1 MTDLNTA
8 MDAVAKENKN
18 GVKMQGGKKYTQVV
32 TRVEIFRRH
41 FGLEYGI
48 QTEIKPLSNG
58 VLASA
63 TVTNADGAIIGSGHA
78 HTTAIQKDKSIEKCE
93 TTAIGRAL
101 ASCGLSGGEYATENE
116 IETHEERYTQPQPQ
130 QPKPIELLEY
140 DELGQALQNAESLD
154 DLKQQWTKAYNARQR
169 MTDDQYKFLEKIKD
183 DRKAQLQQP
192 EPAGPDEG
200 DAVAAGVR

>member
-1 MTDLNTA
+1 

-63 TVTNADGAIIGSGHA
+63 TVTNPDGAIIGSGHA

-116 IETHEERYTQPQPQ
+116 IESHEERYAQPAPQ
-130 QPKPIELLEY
+130 RPAPLQDWEY
-140 DELGQALQNAESLD
+140 DELGQSLQSAQSLD
-154 DLKQQWTKAYNARQR
+154 DLKQQWAKVYNARHR
-169 MTDDQYKFLEKIKD
+169 MTDQQFDFLVKVKD
-183 DRKAQLQQP
+183 EVKTQLQQP
-192 EPAGPDEG
+192 E
-200 DAVAAGVR
+200 AAE

>member
-116 IETHEERYTQPQPQ
+116 IETHEERYQGPPPVNETEFDMLSIGLDQAATLDQLKTEWAKVYQ
-130 QPKPIELLEY
+130 AKERMNDSQFAALEI
-140 DELGQALQNAESLD
+140 
-154 DLKQQWTKAYNARQR
+154 LKEN
-169 MTDDQYKFLEKIKD
+169 
-183 DRKAQLQQP
+183 RKSQLQQP
-192 EPAGPDEG
+192 E
-200 DAVAAGVR
+200 AAE